1 MVLLQVEYAQTSFTS
16 RLVRLHNISGE
27 ARIKQSFVFAA
38 VRPLS
43 SKLLQVSVWV
53 THHKTRVGH
62 QIGKLTEDIVDLL
75 RQSQRAEM
83 EKQACLISHY
93 IGIFLIPC
101 AQFGDYFPVLVHLAA

>member
-1 MVLLQVEYAQTSFTS
+1 MVKDLYVHQLAFYPSAFSYQVEYAQTSFTS

-38 VRPLS
+38 VRPLT

-53 THHKTRVGH
+53 THNKTRVGH
-62 QIGKLTEDIVDLL
+62 QVGKLTEDIIDLL

-83 EKQACLISHY
+83 EKQAC
-93 IGIFLIPC
+93 IFLSP
-101 AQFGDYFPVLVHLAA
+101 